1 MIAAII
7 GGFTILGALLT
18 FATFVNGRSIKKL
31 IEELHRDTSE
41 QVRRMDER
49 TEKITELIRKMDE
62 RMEKMVERTEK
73 MDERMERIT
82 ELIIET
88 RNLIVTEGDK
98 TRELIKVL
106 KG

>member
-1 MIAAII
+1 M
-7 GGFTILGALLT
+7 
-18 FATFVNGRSIKKL
+18 
-31 IEELHRDTSE
+31 
-41 QVRRMDER
+41 
-49 TEKITELIRKMDE
+49 
-62 RMEKMVERTEK
+62 EK

-98 TRELIKVL
+98 TRELIKTL

>member
-18 FATFVNGRSIKKL
+18 FVTFVNGRSIKKL
-31 IEELHRDTSE
+31 IKELHRDTSE

-62 RMEKMVERTEK
+62 RMEKM
-73 MDERMERIT
+73 DERMERIT

-98 TRELIKVL
+98 TRELIKTL